1 MKNTFSQIRQA
12 NTRMRGE
19 QTEKKKARRRKA
31 LTHAQ
36 SHEIEKRNTS
46 SIVHEHVR
54 ERRKETWIFSIY
66 PVCDFLLC
74 LMHTHNSH
82 TLSNPE

>member
-46 SIVHEHVR
+46 SIVHEHVPCTR
-54 ERRKETWIFSIY
+54 TSKRDL
-66 PVCDFLLC
+66 DFLYLPC
-74 LMHTHNSH
+74 M
-82 TLSNPE
+82 